1 LFVELEKNMR
11 LNLNMVRFKELVFD
25 KKSGKKVLV
34 EKNVSLGKNEAV
46 KLLIAGSKYSVRG
59 V

>member
-1 LFVELEKNMR
+1 MI
-11 LNLNMVRFKELVFD
+11 RFKELVTD
-25 KKSGKKVLV
+25 KKTGKKILV

-46 KLLIAGSKYSVRG
+46 KLLLAGSKYSVRS